1 MFNRNESIIMGYC
14 DIILLD
20 LDVEFQDGEVLLLLW
35 LRLNC

>member
-1 MFNRNESIIMGYC
+1 MNLLSW
-14 DIILLD
+14 DTVILFCLI